1 MSDGSGREN
10 RMAVVNAT
18 VEFERWIE
26 ALTHRE
32 QKAVL
37 QVVKIL
43 EQVGIALGE
52 PYSSALKGT
61 KHPLRELRPKRGR
74 SALRVI
80 YAFDPRREALLLL
93 GGDKGEDNRFYER
106 AIPKA
111 ERLWEAHLAG
121 LERGGRR

>member
-1 MSDGSGREN
+1 
-10 RMAVVNAT
+10 MALVNAT
-18 VEFERWIE
+18 DEFEQWIE
-26 ALTHRE
+26 GLSHRE

-61 KHPLRELRPKRGR
+61 KHPLRELRPKRGA
-74 SALRVI
+74 SPLRII

-93 GGDKGEDNRFYER
+93 GGDKGNDKRFYER
-106 AIPKA
+106 TISRA
-111 ERLWEAHLAG
+111 EQLWEAHLDEMEKG
-121 LERGGRR
+121 SGR